1 MNRKQPPQ
9 SAHTQRPNRKERQQS
24 PLAACTRQS
33 PQRACPRDISAK
45 FIAASNLTRDDK
57 AMQKERIPYVIY
69 MELRADLDFTR
80 AQLVD
85 AHQKIDLLNQEVL
98 LLTRNNMELQLNEKD
113 LQALITADQ
122 IQKQIFQ
129 ERDDAQLQLEAAQEE
144 LTNKEKEL

>member
-1 MNRKQPPQ
+1 M
-9 SAHTQRPNRKERQQS
+9 
-24 PLAACTRQS
+24 
-33 PQRACPRDISAK
+33 
-45 FIAASNLTRDDK
+45 
-57 AMQKERIPYVIY
+57 
-69 MELRADLDFTR
+69 
-80 AQLVD
+80 D